1 MTAERRP
8 TPRPGSPQPD
18 GVNDR
23 FAVGEVGQTVTP
35 CAEGFICQQVGLRES
50 RCVRQDKMSK
60 WFHRL
65 LHVCHSGLPLWVWGQ
80 CNGVFVQKCL
90 PICVNWKIKGCPN

>member
-1 MTAERRP
+1 MYYCIASSLIMWEYGHDVALLMLFAVLPDDSECTTAERRP

-23 FAVGEVGQTVTP
+23 FAVGEVGQAVTP

-60 WFHRL
+60 CLHR
-65 LHVCHSGLPLWVWGQ
+65 
-80 CNGVFVQKCL
+80 
-90 PICVNWKIKGCPN
+90 